1 MVKQFSA
8 QDTAN
13 IEAAAQILAKDV
25 RPAGVAA
32 GVFLRRDSGR
42 SDDTQ
47 KHEER
52 IKRCFHAGFPH
63 PPRRTHGGTKKGG
76 ITASTIRGN
85 FVHLHH
91 ASSHQQRA
99 ARSS

>member
-1 MVKQFSA
+1 MSDFLTRPGA
-8 QDTAN
+8 PT
-13 IEAAAQILAKDV
+13 AAQ
-25 RPAGVAA
+25 
-32 GVFLRRDSGR
+32 
-42 SDDTQ
+42 
-47 KHEER
+47 
-52 IKRCFHAGFPH
+52 
-63 PPRRTHGGTKKGG
+63 KKGG